1 MRAVRAVDLSPIS
14 QAPCC
19 ANLGAWGSRDKD
31 KRRVMKKKQGK
42 RDIGGIIITIIYAI
56 DVIVA
61 IVFALAIIAAL
72 TIAASVLFFDTA
84 IRQGWL

>member
-1 MRAVRAVDLSPIS
+1 
-14 QAPCC
+14 
-19 ANLGAWGSRDKD
+19 
-31 KRRVMKKKQGK
+31 MKKKQGK